1 MEFFFPS
8 ILPAVLSSLVSH
20 QAEMIS
26 AEIPRSRFLL
36 GGILKVSL
44 PNQLHVMGQLF

>member
-8 ILPAVLSSLVSH
+8 ILPAVLSSLVSY

-26 AEIPRSRFLL
+26 AENTE
-36 GGILKVSL
+36 ILFSSWWDFKS
-44 PNQLHVMGQLF
+44 